1 MSSPPVLD
9 VVMYHYVRDLPNS
22 GYPRL
27 KAMLLDDF
35 RSQVAWLADT
45 YEMATM
51 ESALAFLNG
60 TYQPSRPLCLLT
72 FDDGVKEHYADVL
85 PVLAERRI
93 QGMFFV
99 ITGCLEDHVVAPVHM
114 NHFLMASMDW
124 EQYTKEFEE
133 QLYIADRHAAD
144 LSVDASTAARTY
156 PWDTAEVARFKY
168 LFNFLLKAETREPI
182 VKSLFQRHIGA
193 EDSFAKELYV
203 SWEEAREMQSAGMV
217 IGGHT
222 HSHSVLSRM
231 SSQELALDLGS
242 CRRLLDERCLPQTV
256 WPFCYPYGK
265 KDSFDGRTIQTLKDL
280 RFDCSFST
288 EAESNHPHGDRY
300 AIRRIDCNVA
310 LRRQRDRAA

>member
-231 SSQELALDLGS
+231 SS
-242 CRRLLDERCLPQTV
+242 
-256 WPFCYPYGK
+256 
-265 KDSFDGRTIQTLKDL
+265 
-280 RFDCSFST
+280 
-288 EAESNHPHGDRY
+288 
-300 AIRRIDCNVA
+300 
-310 LRRQRDRAA
+310 